1 MSDIHQQK
9 LIEEQPIPVSIEG
22 IKKIL
27 FQMENSICKIILED
41 GEKGTAFFCKIPFNS
56 DLLPVLITNNH
67 VLNDNDIEN
76 DKIIKLIINNG
87 VKKIKIDNSRKK
99 FTNPDKNIDITIIEI
114 KPEKDEINDYLEIDE
129 NDIYQNKE
137 NIDLEYIN
145 KSIYLLHYPK
155 GKLNVSFGIINNIID
170 NKK

>member
-1 MSDIHQQK
+1 M
-9 LIEEQPIPVSIEG
+9 
-22 IKKIL
+22 
-27 FQMENSICKIILED
+27 
-41 GEKGTAFFCKIPFNS
+41 
-56 DLLPVLITNNH
+56 PVLITNNH

-137 NIDLEYIN
+137 NIELEYIN
-145 KSIYLLHYPK
+145 KSINLLHYPK
-155 GKLNVSFGIINNIID
+155 EKLNVSFGIINNIID
-170 NKK
+170 NKKINYKCTTEDGSSGCPILSLETFKIIGIHNDISKNNNMNYIYIFKKFNR